1 MRIRDL
7 ARPYWKRIG
16 FVLGLVVIGKA
27 AWIVEPSV
35 FGNVIDAM
43 IGAAKAPDPVEVFLV
58 PLLIWAGVFAVNS
71 AAGTGQ
77 RSYEAKVYNEMFAD
91 LAVSIAETGGRRGE
105 AAART
110 AARAEM
116 AREFVTFFER
126 RIPDMIEE
134 VCDLAGTVV
143 ALTFYDWRLG
153 VTCLGVV
160 LPLGFMNGVYNR
172 KVLGLEKELHD
183 GREEVFE
190 VFGSGDP
197 RRVRTYYEGLTRVQR
212 RIANWGA
219 LNFGAIRGFLLV
231 VFVVVL
237 YIAIDID
244 DFTTGKTYSVAA
256 YLWTFVTSAEY
267 LPDLMESRASIRELT
282 QRLRSEEL

>member
-1 MRIRDL
+1 MRIWEMV
-7 ARPYWKRIG
+7 RPYWKRIG
-16 FVLGLVVIGKA
+16 CLLGLVVIGKA

-43 IGAAKAPDPVEVFLV
+43 IDAAHAVHPIEVFLL
-58 PLLIWAGVFAVNS
+58 PLLIWAGVFVVNS
-71 AAGTGQ
+71 ASGTGQ
-77 RSYEAKVYNEMFAD
+77 RSYEAKIYNEMFAD
-91 LAVSIAETGGRRGE
+91 IAVSIAGTGERTGE
-105 AAART
+105 AATRT

-116 AREFVTFFER
+116 AREYVTFFQR

-134 VCDLAGTVV
+134 VFDLVGTVI

-160 LPLGFMNGVYNR
+160 LPLGFINSVYNR
-172 KVLGLEKELHD
+172 KVLDLEKELHD

-190 VFGSGDP
+190 IFGSGDP
-197 RRVRTYYEGLTRVQR
+197 QRVRTYYEKLTRVER

-231 VFVVVL
+231 VFIVVL
-237 YIAIDID
+237 YIAIDLD

-256 YLWTFVTSAEY
+256 YLWTFVTSAEF